1 MKRSALCLVDTEEH
15 AATIVEKLKSAGFS
29 DNDISVLFPDKGS
42 TRDFAHKKETKMPEG
57 ATIGA
62 GTGGA
67 VGGTIGLL
75 AGIGALAIPG
85 LGPFIAAGPIMAALS
100 GGAIGA
106 GVGGLTGAL
115 VGLGIPEYEAKR
127 YEGKVKEGGILISV
141 HSENSD
147 ENNRAKAIFKEAGA
161 HDISSTGEAHSDV
174 RAQDV
179 SETGDTALREVSA
192 RNDIPESDNP
202 LSCDST
208 SGAGEGSPPRITAQP
223 YQAQHSVSETPVG
236 TQPRESSDE
245 IAAEVLLSEEEVKVG
260 KRTVGAGEVKLQ
272 KKVSTEQVNVPVE
285 LKREDVVIER
295 VPDHEMEPA
304 GREPFQEERVEV
316 PLSQEEPVVEKE
328 TRVVGGVRVRKTEGI
343 ERETVRERV
352 RREDVDIDESGKT
365 SGKRRKPT
373 DSGTGEEKL

>member
-1 MKRSALCLVDTEEH
+1 MKRSALCLVDTEDQAE
-15 AATIVEKLKSAGFS
+15 AIVQRLKSAGFS

-106 GVGGLTGAL
+106 GVGGLAGAL

-141 HSENSD
+141 HSENND
-147 ENNRAKAIFKEAGA
+147 ETNRAKDIFKEAGA
-161 HDISSTGEAHSDV
+161 HDISTTGEAHSDV
-174 RAQDV
+174 KAQDV
-179 SETGDTALREVSA
+179 SDTRDTVIGEVSPG
-192 RNDIPESDNP
+192 NDIPSP
-202 LSCDST
+202 RDST
-208 SGAGEGSPPRITAQP
+208 SGAGKGSPPRKADQP
-223 YQAQHSVSETPVG
+223 YQAQHSISETPAG
-236 TQPRESSDE
+236 TQPRESGDE
-245 IAAEVLLSEEEVKVG
+245 IAAEVPFSEEEVKVG
-260 KRTVGAGEVKLQ
+260 KKTVSAGEVNLQ

-295 VPDHEMEPA
+295 VPAHEMEPA
-304 GREPFQEERVEV
+304 GKEPFQEERVEV
-316 PLSQEEPVVEKE
+316 PLSREEPVVEKE
-328 TRVVGGVRVRKTEGI
+328 TRVTGGVRVRKTEGT
-343 ERETVRERV
+343 ERETIQESV
-352 RREDVDIDESGKT
+352 RREDVDIDESGKI
-365 SGKRRKPT
+365 SGKGRKPT

>member
-1 MKRSALCLVDTEEH
+1 MKRSALCLVDTEDQ
-15 AATIVEKLKSAGFS
+15 AATIVEKLRSAGFS

-42 TRDFAHKKETKMPEG
+42 TREFAHKKETKMPEG

-106 GVGGLTGAL
+106 GVGGLAGAL

-141 HSENSD
+141 HSENND
-147 ENNRAKAIFKEAGA
+147 ETNRAKDIFKEAGA
-161 HDISSTGEAHSDV
+161 HDISSTGETHADV
-174 RAQDV
+174 KAQDV
-179 SETGDTALREVSA
+179 SDTRDTVIGEVSPG
-192 RNDIPESDNP
+192 NDIPSP
-202 LSCDST
+202 RDST
-208 SGAGEGSPPRITAQP
+208 SGAGKGSPPRTADQL
-223 YQAQHSVSETPVG
+223 YQAQHSVSEIPAG
-236 TQPRESSDE
+236 TQPRESGDE
-245 IAAEVLLSEEEVKVG
+245 IAAEVPLSEEEVKVG
-260 KRTVGAGEVKLQ
+260 KRTVSAGEVNLQ

-295 VPDHEMEPA
+295 VPAHETGPA
-304 GREPFQEERVEV
+304 GKEPFQEERVEV
-316 PLSQEEPVVEKE
+316 PLSREEPVVEKE
-328 TRVVGGVRVRKTEGI
+328 TRVTGGVRVRKTEGT
-343 ERETVRERV
+343 ERETIQESV
-352 RREDVDIDESGKT
+352 RREDVDIDESGKI